1 MTNEWESSTGPLSWE
16 DPSLRA
22 GLPNPIQRSVG
33 NNSRTLP
40 PQTMHCCCLD
50 ESVRRH
56 PGLFFPHPPFQAL
69 FQGRGRC
76 CSQLGALEKNFPSTF
91 PLPGKDTGGSR
102 QEVSP
107 KPAGSTRGCGVIQ
120 ECGSEEGMPALHPH
134 HQRDKA
140 GIQLV
145 AQAPDTE
152 AWGELGSQSLA
163 WKPGWGK

>member
-1 MTNEWESSTGPLSWE
+1 MGKAKPGAGKLVTNEWESSTGPLSWE

-50 ESVRRH
+50 ESVCHH

-76 CSQLGALEKNFPSTF
+76 CSQLGALGKNFPSTF
-91 PLPGKDTGGSR
+91 PLPGKDTAGSR
-102 QEVSP
+102 REVSP
-107 KPAGSTRGCGVIQ
+107 KPAGSTWGVWGYSGMWFRGGNA
-120 ECGSEEGMPALHPH
+120 GSSSPSSEGQSWDPV
-134 HQRDKA
+134 
-140 GIQLV
+140 GCS
-145 AQAPDTE
+145 
-152 AWGELGSQSLA
+152 GSRHGSV
-163 WKPGWGK
+163 G